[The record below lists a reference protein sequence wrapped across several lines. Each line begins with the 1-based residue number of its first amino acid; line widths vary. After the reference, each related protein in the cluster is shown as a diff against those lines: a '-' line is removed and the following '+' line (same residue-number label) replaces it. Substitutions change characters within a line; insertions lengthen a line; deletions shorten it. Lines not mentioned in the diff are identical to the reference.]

1 MGSGSSKVKSSVEA
15 QRREELSQWL
25 AKSFFHQLPQEGC
38 KEFSAFLSP
47 ANRRR
52 LQFYTDSSKSLSP
65 SALSSYLLDGE
76 HMLKD
81 VAMEEDDKL
90 ELLQKAKE
98 VDKVVS
104 DLRAKMEPDLNSEFA
119 KFKEHL
125 RKEMNRLP
133 KP

>member
-1 MGSGSSKVKSSVEA
+1 MPLFGSSKSSVEA
-15 QRREELSQWL
+15 QRREELAQWL
-25 AKSFFHQLPQEGC
+25 AKSSFKQLPEEGC

-76 HMLKD
+76 DMLKD
-81 VAMEEDDKL
+81 VAMEEDYKQ
-90 ELLQKAKE
+90 ELIQKAEE

-104 DLRAKMEPDLNSEFA
+104 GLRAKMEPDLNSEFDR
-119 KFKEHL
+119 FKRALTEE
-125 RKEMNRLP
+125 KKRLP